1 MSPITSRRSR
11 IHLTKSHLAFL
22 GLITLSVLL
31 WIITKSSSSLV
42 SQDNKCL
49 VSFGKY
55 SGYSYSKSSETL
67 NNKCL
72 VESRWMRLAQ
82 HSVLL
87 PNKDEAVND
96 WLWIDYHDR
105 INVLVEAPPTRPD
118 APREKSFMIL
128 SQTKYALDDTS
139 LAVVGGII
147 EPGEEALKAAQREVL
162 EELSV
167 VCENWESLGRFRTD
181 VNRGMGWVSDR
192 RSSLFEQQCVQQCS
206 TQISVHNIYSSGVS
220 ISRERLHR

>member
-22 GLITLSVLL
+22 GLITLSILL
-31 WIITKSSSSLV
+31 WITTKSSTLV
-42 SQDNKCL
+42 SSDNNKCL

-55 SGYSYSKSSETL
+55 YGSNYNKPSETL

-82 HSVLL
+82 HSVLS
-87 PNKDEAVND
+87 PNNDEAVND

-118 APREKSFMIL
+118 ESNISPPHEKSFMIL

-147 EPGEEALKAAQREVL
+147 EPGEEELKAAQREVL
-162 EELSV
+162 EELLV

-192 RSSLFEQQCVQQCS
+192 RSSLFEQQ
-206 TQISVHNIYSSGVS
+206 
-220 ISRERLHR
+220 